1 MEFIMT
7 KTANDIVNN
16 IRANKLLMADN
27 DMRRIE
33 LKLRE
38 QMRAQLAR

>member
-1 MEFIMT
+1 MT
-7 KTANDIVNN
+7 KTANDIVSN

-27 DMRRIE
+27 DIRRIDA
-33 LKLRE
+33 KLRE